1 MSKIEDFLSEKEE
14 QEIIEAIRLAE
25 KNTSGEIR
33 VHIEKTS
40 KSDVFNRAMEVFYNL
55 KMDNT
60 KLQNG
65 VLIYVA
71 VNDKTFVIYGDK
83 GINDVVEKDFW
94 DSTKNVMQ
102 LHFKSGNFKQGL
114 IEGILKAG
122 KKLETH
128 FPWKKGDIDELPNNI
143 SKG

>member
-1 MSKIEDFLSEKEE
+1 MSKVEDFLTKQEE
-14 QEIIEAIRLAE
+14 QEIIEAIREAE
-25 KNTSGEIR
+25 RKTSGEIR
-33 VHIEKTS
+33 VHIETTS
-40 KSDVFNRAMEVFYNL
+40 EKEIADRALEVFHFL

-71 VNDKTFVIYGDK
+71 VDDKTFAIYGDK
-83 GINDVVEKDFW
+83 GINDAVPSNFW
-94 DSTKNVMQ
+94 DSTKDIVID
-102 LHFKSGNFKQGL
+102 HFKKGQYAKGL

-122 KKLETH
+122 EQLEKH
-128 FPWKKGDIDELPNNI
+128 FPWDNQDQNELPDQI